1 MTPTSVEIPLRCSV
15 STVAASLLL
24 NMITWYSVVWVPR
37 QFPRSTHPLQ
47 AHILEFL
54 QKESPLVQ
62 QLKPARGHPLHRNNP
77 KYFYQKLHRKHLP
90 SMFTD
95 VGFSL
100 ILNPCKSWFCALFW
114 PYIGSTK
121 ALFDIHWQLDNMA
134 FWQTCGLCILHW
146 SSESLP
152 KLAVIHNVK
161 NWSKLIHVHSILE
174 LVWDRL
180 VSLMMGYA
188 GLHLIKLI

>member
-1 MTPTSVEIPLRCSV
+1 MIQRGLGASSISQKHSSTSSSHPGIPSKR
-15 STVAASLLL
+15 
-24 NMITWYSVVWVPR
+24 I
-37 QFPRSTHPLQ
+37 
-47 AHILEFL
+47 
-54 QKESPLVQ
+54 SPCTATETCQ
-62 QLKPARGHPLHRNNP
+62 GHPLHRNNP
-77 KYFYQKLHRKHLP
+77 KYFYQKLHRKDLP

-100 ILNPCKSWFCALFW
+100 IEFYNPCKSWFCALFW

-152 KLAVIHNVK
+152 KLAVIHSVK
-161 NWSKLIHVHSILE
+161 NWSKMIDVHSILE

-188 GLHLIKLI
+188 GLHLIKLIWYNGVKCLQYAVRVLS